1 MAIKILIRE
10 VRRRQCL
17 MLRQL
22 EALTGIGRSTLS
34 RYETGQ
40 NYPTIDVL
48 DMIADALGCSIA
60 DLYTKLQ

>member
-1 MAIKILIRE
+1 MAIKILIRK
-10 VRRRQCL
+10 VRHRQCL
-17 MLRQL
+17 TLRQF
-22 EALTGIGRSTLS
+22 EALTGIDRSTLS

-40 NYPTIDVL
+40 NYPSIDVL

>member
-17 MLRQL
+17 TLRQL

-34 RYETGQ
+34 RYEAGQ